1 MKGCDFQMLEL
12 KLTGGRNVRFCPNC
26 YNNDKDEEE
35 KKRVQQQIHG
45 QSAETFKSTKPIS
58 SSPQKIFSLP
68 AESIFSKEK
77 MTTVDDIRNNKVID
91 ETLHNQHVIQPTKF
105 GDAFKFRGLEKFPTS
120 ASLNEISDNEP
131 KMEKVFS
138 KENMTPIDDIISN
151 KNKITD
157 ENVYN
162 QPFVRQFHRFGDG
175 FKRLEKFP
183 TMKSLNEI
191 SDEPKM
197 EKLLP
202 TENMTGSNGVR
213 IDKIS
218 GERVRYEP
226 VRRRYQIRYG
236 PTPPPKSSHFGSM
249 SSAKSLLF

>member
-1 MKGCDFQMLEL
+1 MKEYQ
-12 KLTGGRNVRFCPNC
+12 
-26 YNNDKDEEE
+26 
-35 KKRVQQQIHG
+35 
-45 QSAETFKSTKPIS
+45 
-58 SSPQKIFSLP
+58 
-68 AESIFSKEK
+68 
-77 MTTVDDIRNNKVID
+77 
-91 ETLHNQHVIQPTKF
+91 
-105 GDAFKFRGLEKFPTS
+105 
-120 ASLNEISDNEP
+120 
-131 KMEKVFS
+131 
-138 KENMTPIDDIISN
+138 
-151 KNKITD
+151 
-157 ENVYN
+157 
-162 QPFVRQFHRFGDG
+162 
-175 FKRLEKFP
+175 KFP